1 MANSSMTNSTKLPT
15 DKHPLRL
22 VGQVFRTFTRLV
34 DAPLRDLGFAVGQM
48 PVLVA
53 LRMNPALPQSEL
65 ARIAGVEQPSMAQL
79 LARMERDGLIERTP
93 DPEDGRV
100 RRIAL
105 TRRASTQMPKLKQ
118 VMENTSEGALAGF
131 SAAERDTLGDLL
143 ARVAANLEKMQEKAE
158 REG

>member
-1 MANSSMTNSTKLPT
+1 MTKTSLPT
-15 DKHPLRL
+15 DNHPLRL
-22 VGQVFRTFTRLV
+22 VGQVFRTFTRIV

-93 DPEDGRV
+93 DPEDGRS

-105 TRRASTQMPKLKQ
+105 TKRATTQMPKVKA
-118 VMENTSEGALAGF
+118 VMDATSEGALEGLTT
-131 SAAERDTLGDLL
+131 SERDMLGKLL
-143 ARVAANLEKMQEKAE
+143 ARVAGNLERMQGQAE
-158 REG
+158 EED